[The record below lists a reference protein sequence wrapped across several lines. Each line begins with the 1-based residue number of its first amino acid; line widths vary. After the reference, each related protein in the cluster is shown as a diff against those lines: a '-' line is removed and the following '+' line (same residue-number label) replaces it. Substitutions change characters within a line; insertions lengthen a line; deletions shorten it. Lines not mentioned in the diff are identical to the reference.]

1 MATILDLLCEKI
13 DLQSKEGELISGALN
28 AQANWYMAPDHA
40 TQIKNRDGN
49 LHPCI
54 IRSRKTLKD
63 NFITVWIRSTSDFG
77 PRPRWIPHNPHN
89 HGRCRI
95 NKSGYVDLKRFQRIP
110 ISYLENFVF
119 SCTEDNEVWLQDFD
133 ADLAKIQERYK
144 GLGND

>member
-13 DLQSKEGELISGALN
+13 DLQSKEGELVSSALS

-40 TQIKNRDGN
+40 TQIKNRDSN

-54 IRSRKTLKD
+54 IRSRKTYKD
-63 NFITVWIRSTSDFG
+63 NFITIWIRSTSDFG

-119 SCTEDNEVWLQDFD
+119 SCTEDSEEWLQDFD
-133 ADLAKIQERYK
+133 ADLAKTQEHYR
-144 GLGND
+144 GLGK